1 VSNRTSGGTVPS
13 RRRLAAALVALLL
26 LVAVASLSACGIG
39 TDEAAREI
47 PSGAV
52 PESLR
57 QDTSPTT
64 AGPDDPGSARQ
75 ATIYMVR
82 SERGATANSL
92 EAVDVEVSAPD
103 SDDDLAT
110 LVTEALVQARP
121 DALGR
126 PDLLNAVPPGMQV
139 LRAELVDDGVLD
151 LDITDLDA
159 VEGSLQRLAVA
170 QIVFTLTGLSSR
182 IDAVRFFVEGTAV
195 AVPVENGS
203 IAAGQPVRRSDD
215 PSLLT
220 GARASANAIGH

>member
-1 VSNRTSGGTVPS
+1 MRRRTSERSGAVV
-13 RRRLAAALVALLL
+13 RRRGVAVVLAAIALVSTLAG
-26 LVAVASLSACGIG
+26 CGIG

-47 PSGAV
+47 PAGAV

-64 AGPDDPGSARQ
+64 VGPDDPDRAHMTTIYLVRTDRGSA
-75 ATIYMVR
+75 A
-82 SERGATANSL
+82 SSL
-92 EAVDVEVSAPD
+92 EAVDVPISTPGSTSEAAE
-103 SDDDLAT
+103 LA
-110 LVTEALVQARP
+110 TEALAQARP

-139 LRAELVDDGVLD
+139 LRAETSSDGVLD
-151 LDITDLDA
+151 LDVTELDA

-170 QIVFTLTGLSSR
+170 QIVFTLTALSTR
-182 IDAVRFFVEGTAV
+182 IDAVRFSVEGIAV

-203 IAAGQPVRRSDD
+203 IPAGQAVRRTDD

-220 GARASANAIGH
+220 GPRASSAARGG